1 MTNKRHLTR
10 RQQFRI
16 DKIQSERSER
26 AQRKQAKTQLVLE
39 GGELG
44 AEQSGRVIAH
54 FGQAMEVEAA
64 DGQIIRCHLRANL
77 PPLVTGDKVIWRQ
90 AASGGVVVAC
100 QKRSSELCRPDNSGR
115 LRPLAANIDQ
125 LIIVFAPLPIPH
137 ANLLD
142 RYLVAAEQAGI
153 APLLLLNKADLPE
166 AGMLAPM
173 LSLYRS
179 LKFPLLEVSARA
191 GQGMDALQKVLADKA
206 SVFVGQSGVGKS
218 SLVNRLL
225 PDAGRAI
232 GELSGTAGKGTH
244 KTSSARLFH
253 LPSGGDLID
262 SPGIREFDLAHVSR
276 AAVEAG
282 FIEFRERL
290 GQCRFRDCKHQTEP
304 GCALLAALAEG
315 HISEQRMHSYRQIVA
330 GLRE

>member
-10 RQQFRI
+10 RQRFRI

-26 AQRKQAKTQLVLE
+26 AQRKQEKTQLALE
-39 GGELG
+39 SGELG
-44 AEQSGRVIAH
+44 VEQKGRVIAH
-54 FGQAMEVEAA
+54 LGQAMEVEAA
-64 DGQIIRCHLRANL
+64 DGQIVRCHLRANL
-77 PPLVTGDKVIWRQ
+77 PSLVTGDKVIWRE
-90 AASGGVVVAC
+90 AATGGVVVAC
-100 QKRSSELCRPDNSGR
+100 ERRSSELCRPDSRGR

-125 LIIVFAPLPIPH
+125 LIIVFAPLPTPH

-166 AGMLAPM
+166 AQMLAPM
-173 LSLYRS
+173 LALYRS
-179 LKFPLLEVSARA
+179 LRLPLLEVSARA
-191 GQGMDALQKVLADKA
+191 GEGMAALQKVLAGKA

-225 PDAGRAI
+225 PGAARAI
-232 GELSGTAGKGTH
+232 GGLSGAAGKGTH

-253 LPSGGDLID
+253 LPLGGDLID
-262 SPGIREFDLAHVSR
+262 SPGVREFALAHVSR
-276 AAVEAG
+276 AEVEAG
-282 FIEFRERL
+282 FIEFRELL
-290 GQCRFRDCKHQTEP
+290 GQCRFRDCQHETEP

-315 HISEQRMHSYRQIVA
+315 TISEQRMQSYRQIVA
-330 GLRE
+330 RLRE